1 MILVVSQKTRPFR
14 ENIRGGNRSKL
25 AVAQPEEFEG
35 YSSVVTLFLSK
46 KSLTKPGWCAG
57 AL

>member
-1 MILVVSQKTRPFR
+1 MMLVVSQKPRPFR
-14 ENIRGGNRSKL
+14 DNIRGGKRSKL
-25 AVAQPEEFEG
+25 AVAKPEESEG

-46 KSLTKPGWCAG
+46 NSLTKSGWCAG